1 MAHVPVVV
9 IDRISEIDRKVI
21 RTELRRNLF
30 TAYEV
35 EKNVIAITGEIQK
48 VRQIAE
54 KFAIVGLPRCRY
66 LYVDG
71 QELDEA
77 HEEPGQFKIIG
88 AQKISSF
95 GPFDPDTGWRLYEA
109 FKHHGIEAG
118 VVDHPSGLRTVLAQ
132 FSEVVQYLISEIL
145 EEELKGYDFVGL
157 DRAGAPGG
165 SDPSKN

>member
-1 MAHVPVVV
+1 MHVPVVV
-9 IDRISEIDRKVI
+9 IDRISEIDRKTI
-21 RTELRRNLF
+21 RTELRRNQF

-35 EKNVIAITGEIQK
+35 DKNVIAITGQIQR
-48 VRQIAE
+48 VRKIAE
-54 KFAIVGLPRCRY
+54 RFAIVGVPRCRY

-71 QELDEA
+71 AELDEA
-77 HEEPGQFKIIG
+77 HEQPGQFKIIG
-88 AQKISSF
+88 SQKISSF
-95 GPFDPDTGWRLYEA
+95 GPFDRDTGWRLYEA

-118 VVDHPSGLRTVLAQ
+118 IVDHPSGLRSVLAE
-132 FSEVVQYLISEIL
+132 FSPVVHYLIQEIC